1 MVEEGFYVRGEGLGS
16 LHTQLLVALL
26 NVSMVL
32 GERRDGRR
40 EEGWEEKGGML
51 VQLYIHPFRCN
62 SAYYSVRS
70 LLYYGAYV
78 LRSII
83 GTYCMYSSV
92 VG

>member
-40 EEGWEEKGGML
+40 EEG
-51 VQLYIHPFRCN
+51 C
-62 SAYYSVRS
+62 
-70 LLYYGAYV
+70 
-78 LRSII
+78 
-83 GTYCMYSSV
+83 
-92 VG
+92 